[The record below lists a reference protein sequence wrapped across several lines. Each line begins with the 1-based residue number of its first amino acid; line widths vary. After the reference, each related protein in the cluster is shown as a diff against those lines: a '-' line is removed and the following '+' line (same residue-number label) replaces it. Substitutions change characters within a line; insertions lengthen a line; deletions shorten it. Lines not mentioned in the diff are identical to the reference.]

1 MSERVKPSR
10 PGFMLP
16 GARNPVSFP
25 LRLPRTSRKQAG
37 DMARRE
43 GVSLNQFI
51 AQAIAEKITRMEG
64 DVAK

>member
-1 MSERVKPSR
+1 
-10 PGFMLP
+10 MLP